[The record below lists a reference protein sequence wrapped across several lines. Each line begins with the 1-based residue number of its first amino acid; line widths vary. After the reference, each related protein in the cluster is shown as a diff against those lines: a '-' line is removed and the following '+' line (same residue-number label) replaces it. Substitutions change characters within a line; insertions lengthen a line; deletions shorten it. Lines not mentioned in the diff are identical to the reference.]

1 MSPFCLSRGLRFM
14 EFNKGDKVEFELTT
28 KDKSIYNQ
36 ARTEWFDAIFVD
48 YIGTASC
55 RVLARRKSTGS
66 TVMKTVLLTKVR
78 KKQ

>member
-1 MSPFCLSRGLRFM
+1 M
-14 EFNKGDKVEFELTT
+14 EYSKGEKIEFEITI
-28 KDKSIYNQ
+28 KDKSVYGPGC
-36 ARTEWFDAIFVD
+36 TEWFEGLFVD
-48 YIGTASC
+48 YVGTASC